1 MLKDILT
8 ILTIAL
14 GIVAYIPYLKD
25 LIFGNT
31 KPHIYSWLVW
41 TILNITLFSIQFN
54 NGAGPISFIYLIT
67 GVICTVIMLF
77 GIGDGIRNIT
87 KLDGLFLV
95 LSLVSLGLWVIAK
108 EPLISSILISIV
120 NIMALI
126 PTIRKSW
133 INPFE
138 ETLST
143 YILSTIR
150 TILTVYLFETYS
162 LITLLSPLVGII
174 ITTMFIIML
183 IVRRKQVV

>member
-1 MLKDILT
+1 MLNNVLT
-8 ILTIAL
+8 IITIVLAFV
-14 GIVAYIPYLKD
+14 GYIPYLKD
-25 LIFGNT
+25 IIFGNT

-95 LSLVSLGLWVIAK
+95 LSLISLGMWVIAK
-108 EPLISSILISIV
+108 EPLVSSILIALV
-120 NIMALI
+120 NVMALL
-126 PTIRKSW
+126 PTFRKSW
-133 INPFE
+133 FNPFE

-143 YILSTIR
+143 YILSTVR
-150 TILTVYLFETYS
+150 TVLTVFLLESHTI
-162 LITLLSPLVGII
+162 ITMLSPVVGIT
-174 ITTMFIIML
+174 ITTIFCIFLII
-183 IVRRKQVV
+183 RRKQVG

>member
-1 MLKDILT
+1 MLKDVLT

-54 NGAGPISFIYLIT
+54 NGAGPISFIYLVT

-95 LSLVSLGLWVIAK
+95 LSLVSLGMWVIAK
-108 EPLISSILISIV
+108 EPLISAILISIV
-120 NIMALI
+120 NVVALL

-143 YILSTIR
+143 YVLSTIR
-150 TILTVYLFETYS
+150 TVLTVLLFETYS
-162 LITLLSPLVGII
+162 LVTLLSHIVGII
-174 ITTMFIIML
+174 ITTIFCIIL
-183 IVRRKQVV
+183 IVRRKQVG